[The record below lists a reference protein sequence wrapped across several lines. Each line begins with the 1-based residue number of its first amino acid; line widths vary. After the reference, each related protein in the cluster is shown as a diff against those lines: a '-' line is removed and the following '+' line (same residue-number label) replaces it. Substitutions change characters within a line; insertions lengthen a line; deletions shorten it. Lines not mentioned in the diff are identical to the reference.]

1 MAHYHSECYSL
12 CDTNLSFTQKR
23 LILMKVL
30 VSVFN
35 NLYTDQRVEKV
46 CETLHQNAYNIEL
59 IGNNWGGMPEMSRP
73 YSFSRIVLKSKVLRF
88 AYLEFQWKL
97 FFELWKKA
105 DKNTILHANDLD
117 ALLPNYLVSKIKNIP
132 LVWDSHEIFTEMPSV
147 TNRWVQKVWRFL
159 ENSLVRKIEFFMI
172 ANDSYA
178 DWFVRTYK
186 IKRPIVVRNLPKKT
200 ESPKNLVENSPKVI
214 LYQGAINFS
223 RGIDKMIEAMQYI
236 ENAEFHIAG
245 RGPFLEEYQELTR
258 KLHLENN
265 VKFLGNL
272 HPDDLR
278 KVTEKADVGLSIEEN
293 KGLSYYYSLPNKI
306 SDYIQA
312 RVPVV
317 VSKFPEM
324 QKIVE
329 KYQVGEFIS
338 SHEPKHLAEKVNLV
352 LLSGRNFYQPQL
364 EIAANELCWENEA
377 PKILELYEK
386 VAPQHRQFKRSE

>member
-1 MAHYHSECYSL
+1 
-12 CDTNLSFTQKR
+12 
-23 LILMKVL
+23 MKVL

-46 CETLHQNAYNIEL
+46 CETLHQNAYSVEL
-59 IGNNWGGMPEMSRP
+59 IGNNWGGEPEMSRP
-73 YSFSRIVLKSKVLRF
+73 YAFFRIKIHAAKLRF

-97 FFELWKKA
+97 FFELMRRA
-105 DKNTILHANDLD
+105 DQNTILHANDLD
-117 ALLPNYLVSKIKNIP
+117 AILPNYLVSKIKNIP

-147 TNRWVQKVWRFL
+147 TNRWVQNIWRLL
-159 ENSLVRKIEFFMI
+159 ENALVRKLKYFMI

-178 DWFVRTYK
+178 DWFVRTYH

-200 ESPKNLVENSPKVI
+200 ESPKILDENNPKII

-223 RGIDKMIEAMQYI
+223 RGIDKMIEAMQFI

-245 RGPFLEEYQELTR
+245 RGPFLEEYQELTKR
-258 KLHLENN
+258 LNLEHK

-272 HPDDLR
+272 PPDDLR

-293 KGLSYYYSLPNKI
+293 KGLSYYLSLPNKI

-329 KYQVGEFIS
+329 NYHVGEFII
-338 SHEPKHLAEKVNLV
+338 SHEPKHLAEKVKTV
-352 LLSGRNFYQPQL
+352 MEKGRRYYLSEL
-364 EIAANELCWENEA
+364 EIAAQELCWENEN
-377 PKILELYEK
+377 PKILELYKK
-386 VAPQHRQFKRSE
+386 VAVKQYLC

>member
-1 MAHYHSECYSL
+1 
-12 CDTNLSFTQKR
+12 
-23 LILMKVL
+23 MKVL

-46 CETLHQNAYNIEL
+46 CETLYKNAYNIEL
-59 IGNNWGGMPEMSRP
+59 IGNNWGGAPEMSRP
-73 YSFSRIVLKSKVLRF
+73 YFFSRIELKSSILRF

-97 FFELWKKA
+97 FLDLYKKA

-117 ALLPNYLVSKIKNIP
+117 ALLPNYLVSKIKGIP

-147 TNRWVQKVWRFL
+147 TNRWVQNIWRLL
-159 ENSLVRKIEFFMI
+159 ENALVRKIKFFMI

-186 IKRPIVVRNLPKKT
+186 IKRPIVVRNLPRKT
-200 ESPKNLVENSPKVI
+200 ESPKFLVDNKPKII

-223 RGIDKMIEAMQYI
+223 RGIDKMIEAIQFI
-236 ENAEFHIAG
+236 ENAEFHIVG
-245 RGPFLEEYQELTR
+245 RGPFLKEYQKLTR
-258 KLHLENN
+258 NLQLENK

-278 KVTEKADVGLSIEEN
+278 KITEKADVGLSIEEN

-324 QKIVE
+324 KKIVE
-329 KYQVGEFIS
+329 NYHVGEFIT
-338 SHEPKHLAEKVNLV
+338 SHEPKHLAEKVKTV
-352 LLSGRNFYQPQL
+352 LEKGRSSYLPQL
-364 EIAANELCWENEA
+364 EIASQELCWENEA
-377 PKILELYEK
+377 PKILELYKK
-386 VAPQHRQFKRSE
+386 VTKENFH

>member
-1 MAHYHSECYSL
+1 
-12 CDTNLSFTQKR
+12 
-23 LILMKVL
+23 MKIL

-46 CETLHQNAYNIEL
+46 CKSLHENAYQIEL
-59 IGNNWGGMPEMSRP
+59 IGNNWGGEPEMSRP
-73 YSFSRIVLKSKVLRF
+73 YFFKRISLKSKILRF

-97 FFELWKKA
+97 YKELMKRA
-105 DKNTILHANDLD
+105 NENSILLSNDLD
-117 ALLPNYLVSKIKNIP
+117 ALLPNYLVSKRKKIP
-132 LVWDSHEIFTEMPSV
+132 MIWDSHEIFTEMPSV
-147 TNRWVQKVWRFL
+147 TNRWVQHVWRLL
-159 ENSLVRKIEFFMI
+159 EKSIVPKLKYTMI

-178 DWFVRTYK
+178 DWFVKNYG
-186 IKRPIVVRNLPKKT
+186 IKRPVVVRNLPKKLP
-200 ESPKNLVENSPKVI
+200 SPKLTDNNPKII

-223 RGIDKMIEAMQYI
+223 RGIDKMIKAMQFI

-245 RGPFLEEYQELTR
+245 IGPFLEEYQQLT
-258 KLHLENN
+258 KNLHLGNK

-278 KVTEKADVGLSIEEN
+278 KITEKADVGLSIEEN

-329 KYQVGEFIS
+329 KYKVGEFIS
-338 SHEPKHLAEKVNLV
+338 SHEPQHLAEKVKIV
-352 LLSGRNFYQPQL
+352 LEKGKGSYLPQL
-364 EIAANELCWENEA
+364 ETAAKDLCWENEE
-377 PKILELYEK
+377 PKLLELFDR
-386 VAPQHRQFKRSE
+386 VAPQHRQFKFTKSSLS

>member
-1 MAHYHSECYSL
+1 
-12 CDTNLSFTQKR
+12 
-23 LILMKVL
+23 MKIL

-46 CETLHQNAYNIEL
+46 CKSLHENAYQIEL
-59 IGNNWGGMPEMSRP
+59 IGNNWGGEPEMSRP
-73 YSFSRIVLKSKVLRF
+73 YFFKRISLKSKILRF

-97 FFELWKKA
+97 YKELMKRA
-105 DKNTILHANDLD
+105 NENSILLSNDLD
-117 ALLPNYLVSKIKNIP
+117 ALLPNYLVSKRKKIP
-132 LVWDSHEIFTEMPSV
+132 MIWDSHEIFTEMPSV
-147 TNRWVQKVWRFL
+147 TNRWVQHVWRLL
-159 ENSLVRKIEFFMI
+159 EKSIVPKLKYTMI

-178 DWFVRTYK
+178 DWFVKNYG
-186 IKRPIVVRNLPKKT
+186 IKRPVVVRNLPKKLP
-200 ESPKNLVENSPKVI
+200 SPKLTDNNPKII

-223 RGIDKMIEAMQYI
+223 RGIDKMIEAMQFI

-245 RGPFLEEYQELTR
+245 RGPFLEEYQQLTK
-258 KLHLENN
+258 KLHLENK

-278 KVTEKADVGLSIEEN
+278 KITEKADVGLSIEEN

-329 KYQVGEFIS
+329 KYNVGEFIS
-338 SHEPKHLAEKVNLV
+338 SHEPQHLAEKVKIV
-352 LLSGRNFYQPQL
+352 LEKGKGSYLPLL
-364 EIAANELCWENEA
+364 ETAAKDLCWENEE
-377 PKILELYEK
+377 PKLLELFYR
-386 VAPQHRQFKRSE
+386 VAPQHRQFKFTKSSLS

>member
-1 MAHYHSECYSL
+1 
-12 CDTNLSFTQKR
+12 
-23 LILMKVL
+23 MKIL

-46 CETLHQNAYNIEL
+46 CKSLHENAYEIEL

-73 YSFSRIVLKSKVLRF
+73 YSFSRIHLKSKVLRF

-97 FFELWKKA
+97 FFELIKKA
-105 DKNTILHANDLD
+105 DKNTILHSNDLD
-117 ALLPNYLVSKIKNIP
+117 TLLPNVLVSKIKKIP

-159 ENSLVRKIEFFMI
+159 ENSLVRKIKYFMI

-186 IKRPIVVRNLPKKT
+186 IKRPIVVRNLPQKT
-200 ESPKNLVENSPKVI
+200 ESPKILVENNPKVI

-236 ENAEFHIAG
+236 ENAEFHVAG
-245 RGPFLEEYQELTR
+245 RGPFLEKYQELTR
-258 KLHLENN
+258 NLHLENK

-272 HPDDLR
+272 RPDDLR
-278 KVTEKADVGLSIEEN
+278 KITEKADVGLSIEEN

-306 SDYIQA
+306 SDYIQS

-329 KYQVGEFIS
+329 KYHVGEFIS
-338 SHEPKHLAEKVNLV
+338 SHEPKNLAEKVNLV
-352 LLSGRNFYQPQL
+352 LEKGRDFYQPQL
-364 EIAANELCWENEA
+364 EIAAQELCWENEA
-377 PKILELYEK
+377 PKIIELYKK
-386 VAPQHRQFKRSE
+386 VTKENFH

>member
-1 MAHYHSECYSL
+1 
-12 CDTNLSFTQKR
+12 
-23 LILMKVL
+23 MKIL

-46 CETLHQNAYNIEL
+46 CKTLHENAYELEL
-59 IGNNWGGMPEMSRP
+59 IGNNWGGMPEMSRL
-73 YSFSRIVLKSKVLRF
+73 YSFSRIHLKSKVLRF
-88 AYLEFQWKL
+88 AYLEFQMKL
-97 FFELWKKA
+97 FFELIKKA
-105 DKNTILHANDLD
+105 DKNTILHSNDLD
-117 ALLPNYLVSKIKNIP
+117 TLLPNVLVSKIKKIP

-147 TNRWVQKVWRFL
+147 TNRWVQKIWKFL
-159 ENSLVRKIEFFMI
+159 ENSLVRKIKYFMI

-186 IKRPIVVRNLPKKT
+186 IKRPIVIRNLPQKV
-200 ESPKNLVENSPKVI
+200 ESSKNFVENNPKII

-223 RGIDKMIEAMQYI
+223 RGIDKMIEAMQFI

-258 KLHLENN
+258 TLNLENK

-278 KVTEKADVGLSIEEN
+278 KITEKADVGLSIEEN

-317 VSKFPEM
+317 VSPFPEM

-329 KYQVGEFIS
+329 KYNVGEFIT
-338 SHEPKHLAEKVNLV
+338 SHEPKLLAEKVQIV
-352 LLSGRNFYQPQL
+352 LEKGRNFYQSQL
-364 EIAANELCWENEA
+364 EIAAQELCWENEA
-377 PKILELYEK
+377 PKILELYENVTK
-386 VAPQHRQFKRSE
+386 ENFH

>member
-1 MAHYHSECYSL
+1 
-12 CDTNLSFTQKR
+12 
-23 LILMKVL
+23 MKIL

-46 CETLHQNAYNIEL
+46 CKSLHENAYQIEL
-59 IGNNWGGMPEMSRP
+59 IGNNWGGEPEMSRP
-73 YSFSRIVLKSKVLRF
+73 YFFKRISLKSKILRF

-97 FFELWKKA
+97 YKELMNRA
-105 DKNTILHANDLD
+105 NENSILLSNDLD
-117 ALLPNYLVSKIKNIP
+117 ALLPNYLVSKRKKIP
-132 LVWDSHEIFTEMPSV
+132 MIWDSHEIFTEMPSV
-147 TNRWVQKVWRFL
+147 TNRWVQHVWRLL
-159 ENSLVRKIEFFMI
+159 EKSIVPKLKYTMI

-178 DWFVRTYK
+178 DWFVKNYG
-186 IKRPIVVRNLPKKT
+186 IKRPVVVRNLPKKLP
-200 ESPKNLVENSPKVI
+200 SPKLTDNNPKII
-214 LYQGAINFS
+214 LYQGTINYS
-223 RGIDKMIEAMQYI
+223 RGIDKMIEAMQFI

-245 RGPFLEEYQELTR
+245 RGPFLEEYQQLT
-258 KLHLENN
+258 KNLHLGNK

-278 KVTEKADVGLSIEEN
+278 KITEKADVGLSIEEN

-329 KYQVGEFIS
+329 KYNVGEFIS
-338 SHEPKHLAEKVNLV
+338 SHEPQHLAEKVKTV
-352 LLSGRNFYQPQL
+352 LEKGRSSYLPQL
-364 EIAANELCWENEA
+364 EIASQELCWENEE
-377 PKILELYEK
+377 PKLLELFDR
-386 VAPQHRQFKRSE
+386 VAPQHRQFKFTKSSLS

>member
-1 MAHYHSECYSL
+1 
-12 CDTNLSFTQKR
+12 
-23 LILMKVL
+23 MKVL

-46 CETLHQNAYNIEL
+46 CETLHKNAYNIEL
-59 IGNNWGGMPEMSRP
+59 IGNNWGGAPEMSRP
-73 YSFSRIVLKSKVLRF
+73 YFFFRIPLKSKILRF

-97 FFELWKKA
+97 FIYLHKNA

-147 TNRWVQKVWRFL
+147 TNRWVQNIWRLL
-159 ENSLVRKIEFFMI
+159 ENALVRKIKFFMI

-200 ESPKNLVENSPKVI
+200 LSPKILVENNPKVI

-223 RGIDKMIEAMQYI
+223 RGIDKMIEAMQYV

-245 RGPFLEEYQELTR
+245 RGPFLEEYQELTK
-258 KLHLENN
+258 KLHLENK

-272 HPDDLR
+272 HPEELR
-278 KVTEKADVGLSIEEN
+278 TITEKADVGLSIEEN

-329 KYQVGEFIS
+329 KYNVGEFIS
-338 SHEPKHLAEKVNLV
+338 SHDPKNLAEKVNLV
-352 LLSGRNFYQPQL
+352 LEKGKNFYQPQL
-364 EIAANELCWENEA
+364 EIASQELCWENEA

-386 VAPQHRQFKRSE
+386 VAPQHRPFKRSE

>member
-1 MAHYHSECYSL
+1 
-12 CDTNLSFTQKR
+12 
-23 LILMKVL
+23 MKIL

-46 CETLHQNAYNIEL
+46 CKTLYKNSYKIEL
-59 IGNNWGGMPEMSRP
+59 IGNNWGGEPEISRP
-73 YSFSRIVLKSKVLRF
+73 YPFSRIQLKSKTLRL
-88 AYLEFQWKL
+88 AYIEFQWKI
-97 FFELWKKA
+97 FFELLKKA
-105 DKNTILHANDLD
+105 DRNTVLHANDLD
-117 ALLPNYLVSKIKNIP
+117 ALLPNYLVSKIKKIP

-159 ENSLVRKIEFFMI
+159 ENSLVRKINFFMI

-186 IKRPIVVRNLPKKT
+186 IKRPIVIRNFPKKT
-200 ESPKNLVENSPKVI
+200 SPKKITDNNPKII

-223 RGIDKMIEAMQYI
+223 RGIDKMIEAMQLI
-236 ENAEFHIAG
+236 EGAEFHIAG
-245 RGPFLEEYQELTR
+245 RGPMTDEYKDLVR
-258 KLHLENN
+258 KLNLENK

-272 HPDDLR
+272 HPDELR
-278 KVTEKADVGLSIEEN
+278 TITEKADVGLSIEEN

-352 LLSGRNFYQPQL
+352 LEKGRSSYLPQL

-386 VAPQHRQFKRSE
+386 VAPQHRKSKKKRITN

>member
-1 MAHYHSECYSL
+1 
-12 CDTNLSFTQKR
+12 
-23 LILMKVL
+23 MKIL

-46 CETLHQNAYNIEL
+46 CKSLHENAYQIEL
-59 IGNNWGGMPEMSRP
+59 IGNNWGGEPEMSRP
-73 YSFSRIVLKSKVLRF
+73 YFFKRISLKSKILRF

-97 FFELWKKA
+97 YKELMKRA
-105 DKNTILHANDLD
+105 NENSILLSNDLD
-117 ALLPNYLVSKIKNIP
+117 ALLPNYLVSKRKKIP
-132 LVWDSHEIFTEMPSV
+132 MIWDSHEIFTEMPSV
-147 TNRWVQKVWRFL
+147 TNRWVQHIWRLL
-159 ENSLVRKIEFFMI
+159 EKSIVPKLKYTMI

-178 DWFVRTYK
+178 DWFVKNYG
-186 IKRPIVVRNLPKKT
+186 IKRPVVVRNLPKKLP
-200 ESPKNLVENSPKVI
+200 SPKLTDNNPKII

-223 RGIDKMIEAMQYI
+223 RGIDKMIEAMQFI

-245 RGPFLEEYQELTR
+245 RGPFLEEYQQLT
-258 KLHLENN
+258 KNLHLGNK

-272 HPDDLR
+272 NPDDLR
-278 KVTEKADVGLSIEEN
+278 KITEKADVGLSIEEN

-329 KYQVGEFIS
+329 NYHVGEFIT
-338 SHEPKHLAEKVNLV
+338 SHEPKHLAEKVKNV
-352 LLSGRNFYQPQL
+352 LEKGRSSYLPQL
-364 EIAANELCWENEA
+364 EIASQELCWENEA
-377 PKILELYEK
+377 PKILELYERAGK
-386 VAPQHRQFKRSE
+386 FL

>member
-1 MAHYHSECYSL
+1 
-12 CDTNLSFTQKR
+12 
-23 LILMKVL
+23 MKVL

-73 YSFSRIVLKSKVLRF
+73 YSFSRIPLKSKILRF

-97 FFELWKKA
+97 FFELLKKA

-117 ALLPNYLVSKIKNIP
+117 ALLPNYLVSKIKKIP

-200 ESPKNLVENSPKVI
+200 ESPKILVENNPKVI

-223 RGIDKMIEAMQYI
+223 RGIDKMIEALQYI

-245 RGPFLEEYQELTR
+245 RGPFLEEYQQLTR